1 MKIDITRLK
10 SGVDQEVQIHEKKT
24 FSKEE
29 LNGTSIIE
37 LNDVN
42 VEGIITKNNIDDYI
56 LDCIVTGN
64 MVLPCAITL
73 KPVTYPFSVSIEGNT
88 RELLEELNENDKKM
102 ENTIDI
108 FPIIWENILVEI
120 PSRVVSEDAENL
132 SLEGNGWKLCTEE
145 PIEKINP
152 ELQKLSDLLNEKRGV
167 D

>member
-1 MKIDITRLK
+1 MQIDITRLK
-10 SGVDQEVQIHEKKT
+10 SGVDKEAQIHETKT

-29 LNGTSIIE
+29 LEGTTILE
-37 LNDVN
+37 LNDVQ
-42 VEGIITKNNIDDYI
+42 VEGFLTKDSIDDYV
-56 LDCIVTGN
+56 LDCTITGN

-73 KPVTYPFSVSIEGNT
+73 KPVVYPFSTNIQGNIQ
-88 RELLEELNENDKKM
+88 EMLEELGEIDKKM

-120 PSRVVSEDAENL
+120 PSRVVSEDAEDL

>member
-10 SGVDQEVQIHEKKT
+10 SGVDSEIPIHEIRT

-29 LNGTSIIE
+29 LNGTSLIE
-37 LNDVN
+37 LNDVDI
-42 VEGIITKNNIDDYI
+42 EGLITKNNMEDYV
-56 LDCIVTGN
+56 LDCNVSGS
-64 MVLPCAITL
+64 MVLSCAITL
-73 KPVTYPFSVSIEGNT
+73 KPVVYPFFIHIQGNIQ
-88 RELLEELNENDKKM
+88 ELLEELAENDKKI

-120 PSRVVSEDAENL
+120 PSRVVSEDAEGL

-145 PIEKINP
+145 PNEKINP